1 MQNIL
6 SIDSKVENLNK
17 IVDWIDEISKTN
29 NLSQEL
35 NAKIQLV
42 TEEIFVNISSYAYKD
57 ASGDVEIISDVK
69 NNEMSLQFK
78 DSGILYNPLEN
89 NDADINSSIDDRING
104 GFGLLLVKNNVDEIS
119 YKQENNQNVLS
130 LKFYLNKAI

>member
-6 SIDSKVENLNK
+6 SIESKVENLNK
-17 IVDWIDEISKTN
+17 IVNWINEISKTN
-29 NLSQEL
+29 NLSEEF

-57 ASGDVEIISDVK
+57 KIGDVEIISDIK

-78 DSGILYNPLEN
+78 DSGVLYNPIEN
-89 NDADINSSIDDRING
+89 NDADINSSIENRING

-130 LKFYLNKAI
+130 LKFYLNKSI

>member
-17 IVDWIDEISKTN
+17 IVDWINEISKTN
-29 NLSQEL
+29 NLSEEF

-42 TEEIFVNISSYAYKD
+42 AEEIFVNISSYAYKE
-57 ASGDVEIISDVK
+57 AIGDVEIISDIK

-89 NDADINSSIDDRING
+89 EDADITSSVDDRING
-104 GFGLLLVKNNVDEIS
+104 GFGLLLVRNNVDEIS
-119 YKQENNQNVLS
+119 YKQENNQNILI
-130 LKFYLNKAI
+130 LKFDLSKSI